1 MIICDQTKP
10 CPVRNQGHFCY
21 RGQCYET
28 SRLLAE
34 SLQLKSEQYT
44 VAFQSRL
51 GRTPWIQPYTDV
63 VLEELVK
70 KGFKRLVVMCPSFV
84 ADCLETLEEIG
95 IRAKEDWLKFGGT
108 DLKLVPCLNHS
119 ESWIDA
125 CVDLVQE

>member
-70 KGFKRLVVMCPSFV
+70 KGFKRLVVMCPSLLLIVLRLLKRLVFV
-84 ADCLETLEEIG
+84 LGRLA
-95 IRAKEDWLKFGGT
+95 
-108 DLKLVPCLNHS
+108 
-119 ESWIDA
+119 
-125 CVDLVQE
+125 